1 MIYLIKILLY
11 KPLLLVRLKKLLAIH
26 IVLLIF
32 SCDTNSGSPNES
44 LTNDDTDGISYNEP
58 ALIFVP
64 DSFEIE
70 VGDKFITTV
79 YVMGPEKLRGISV
92 TIEYDTTKLKI
103 DFLNDGNF
111 SSGANSVFF
120 IDTVNSGLI
129 DIVSVYMSNNTQSI
143 SNDISIAQ
151 VAFESISSGIS
162 QINFNQK
169 SEMVDPD
176 GNQIQIRHRGVGF
189 INAE

>member
-1 MIYLIKILLY
+1 
-11 KPLLLVRLKKLLAIH
+11 
-26 IVLLIF
+26 
-32 SCDTNSGSPNES
+32 
-44 LTNDDTDGISYNEP
+44 
-58 ALIFVP
+58 
-64 DSFEIE
+64 
-70 VGDKFITTV
+70 
-79 YVMGPEKLRGISV
+79 MGPEKLRGISV